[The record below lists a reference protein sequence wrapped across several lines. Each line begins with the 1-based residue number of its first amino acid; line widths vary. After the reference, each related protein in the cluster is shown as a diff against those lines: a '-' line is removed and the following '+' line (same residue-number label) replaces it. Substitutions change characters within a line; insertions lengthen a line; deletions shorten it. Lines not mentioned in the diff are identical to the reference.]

1 MLALAAV
8 VAFPLQG
15 SRTIEMSA
23 ASPGSSASSSSTA
36 STGAVNAVSV
46 AVAGDDRVAGVAR
59 GPMPD
64 AFVVDVAATQVF
76 ADTSTGVSFVPPAGW
91 VEGPASALNPVSD
104 PPEPVYEIA
113 RYQMRITDPTLY
125 AAPIPITSGL
135 VADAGA
141 LITVGLARAGSGL
154 IGMDVRTRAEGE
166 LGSVPGFVTMDEEA
180 VYEGVHVFSRY
191 FFSRPGERV
200 VVVRAA
206 AAESDWNVLESKIM
220 STVES
225 LRADPL
231 GENAPAAPPPPPP
244 PAPTVIEP
252 SLDQTAQLRQHI
264 LSRAAS
270 LLGLRYVWG
279 GNSTTAGMDC
289 SAYVSWVW
297 SASRFSTDSIWQVSF
312 HISKNELRPGDALNL
327 TTGRDPDRRGHIRL
341 FEAWAN
347 AERTLMWVYEETPPR
362 VVHRVIVYDDRYQ
375 PIRLSGLSSAGD
387 VKIIPGLPA
396 PTARPRAT
404 PTRRPTVT
412 VRPTV
417 RPTIRPT
424 VRPTLGAT
432 VRPTVRPTGSAT
444 PRPLTTATPRPSTAG
459 TTGTATG
466 TTPRPTP
473 TPTRTP

>member
-1 MLALAAV
+1 
-8 VAFPLQG
+8 QG
-15 SRTIEMSA
+15 SRTIEISA

-36 STGAVNAVSV
+36 SLGAVVNPASV
-46 AVAGDDRVAGVAR
+46 AVAADDRVAGVAR
-59 GPMPD
+59 GALPD
-64 AFVVDVAATQVF
+64 ALLVDTAALQVF
-76 ADTSTGVSFVPPAGW
+76 ADTDSGVSFTAPPGW
-91 VEGPASALNPVSD
+91 VAGPASALNPVSD
-104 PPEPVYEIA
+104 PPEPVHEIV
-113 RYQMRITDPTLY
+113 RYQMRVTDPTLY
-125 AAPIPITSGL
+125 AAPIPITRGL

-154 IGMDVRTRAEGE
+154 IGMDVRKRADRE
-166 LGSVPGFVTMDEEA
+166 LGSVPGFVTLDDEA
-180 VYEGVHVFSRY
+180 IYEGVHVFSRY

-206 AAESDWNVLESKIM
+206 AAESDWNVLERKIM

-327 TTGRDPDRRGHIRL
+327 TTGRDPERRGHIRL

-396 PTARPRAT
+396 PTARPRPVA
-404 PTRRPTVT
+404 TRRPTV
-412 VRPTV
+412 TV

-424 VRPTLGAT
+424 VRPTIRAT
-432 VRPTVRPTGSAT
+432 VRPTVRPTMTGT
-444 PRPLTTATPRPSTAG
+444 PRPLATATPRPSTAG
-459 TTGTATG
+459 TTSTATG
-466 TTPRPTP
+466 TTPRPLP
-473 TPTRTP
+473 TPTRSP

>member
-8 VAFPLQG
+8 VAFPFQG
-15 SRTIEMSA
+15 SRTIEVSA
-23 ASPGSSASSSSTA
+23 ASAGS
-36 STGAVNAVSV
+36 AVNGATV
-46 AVAGDDRVAGVAR
+46 AADYPVGGVAR
-59 GPMPD
+59 G
-64 AFVVDVAATQVF
+64 VAADALHVEVAPSQGF
-76 ADTSTGVSFVPPAGW
+76 ADTSAGVSFVAPAGW

-104 PPEPVYEIA
+104 PPEPVFEIV
-113 RYQMRITDPTLY
+113 RYQMRVTDPTLY

-154 IGMDVRTRAEGE
+154 IGADARGRADRE
-166 LGSVPGFVTMDEEA
+166 LGTVPGFVTMDDEA
-180 VYEGVHVFSRY
+180 VYEGVHVFTRY

-200 VVVRAA
+200 VVFRAA
-206 AAESDWNVLESKIM
+206 APEFDWNVLESKIM

-252 SLDQTAQLRQHI
+252 SLDQTALIRQHI

-289 SAYVSWVW
+289 SAYVSWAW
-297 SASRFSTDSIWQVSF
+297 SASRFSTDSIWQISF
-312 HISKNELRPGDALNL
+312 PISKSELRPGDALNL
-327 TTGRDPDRRGHIRL
+327 TTGRDPERRGHIRL

-347 AERTLMWVYEETPPR
+347 VERTLMWVYEETPPR
-362 VVHRVIVYDDRYQ
+362 VVHRVIVYDERYQ
-375 PIRLSGLSSAGD
+375 PIRLSGLSTAGE
-387 VKIIPGLPA
+387 VKVIPGAPA
-396 PTARPRAT
+396 PTAQPRPAA
-404 PTRRPTVT
+404 TRRPTVT
-412 VRPTV
+412 VRPTPRPTVRPAIRATVRPTIRATV

-424 VRPTLGAT
+424 VRPT
-432 VRPTVRPTGSAT
+432 
-444 PRPLTTATPRPSTAG
+444 
-459 TTGTATG
+459 ATG
-466 TTPRPTP
+466 TTPRPFP
-473 TPTRTP
+473 TPTRSP

>member
-1 MLALAAV
+1 V
-8 VAFPLQG
+8 N
-15 SRTIEMSA
+15 A
-23 ASPGSSASSSSTA
+23 AS
-36 STGAVNAVSV
+36 VSP
-46 AVAGDDRVAGVAR
+46 AGDDRVAGVAR
-59 GPMPD
+59 GTLPD
-64 AFVVDVAATQVF
+64 ALPRDTTAPQVF
-76 ADTSTGVSFVPPAGW
+76 ADSESGVSFRAPAGW
-91 VEGPASALNPVSD
+91 VEGPATALNPVSD
-104 PPEPVYEIA
+104 PPEPVHEIV
-113 RYQMRITDPTLY
+113 RYQMRVTDPTLY

-154 IGMDVRTRAEGE
+154 IGLDVRARADRE
-166 LGSVPGFVTMDEEA
+166 LGLVPGFVTLDDEA
-180 VYEGVHVFSRY
+180 IYEGVHVFSRY

-206 AAESDWNVLESKIM
+206 APELEWKALESKIM

-231 GENAPAAPPPPPP
+231 GENAPAAPAPPPP
-244 PAPTVIEP
+244 PAPTAVEP
-252 SLDQTAQLRQHI
+252 SADQTALLRQHI

-289 SAYVSWVW
+289 SAYVSWAW
-297 SASRFSTDSIWQVSF
+297 SASRFSTDSIWQISF
-312 HISKNELRPGDALNL
+312 HITKNELRPGDALNL
-327 TTGRDPDRRGHIRL
+327 TTGRDPERRGHIRL

-375 PIRLSGLSSAGD
+375 PIRLTGLSSAGD

-396 PTARPRAT
+396 PTAQPRPAA
-404 PTRRPTVT
+404 TRRPTA
-412 VRPTV
+412 

-424 VRPTLGAT
+424 VRPTIRAT
-432 VRPTVRPTGSAT
+432 VRPTVTGT
-444 PRPLTTATPRPSTAG
+444 PRPLATVTPRPSTAG
-459 TTGTATG
+459 ATGTATG

-473 TPTRTP
+473 TPTRSP

>member
-15 SRTIEMSA
+15 SRTIEISA
-23 ASPGSSASSSSTA
+23 ASADSSASSSSAA
-36 STGAVNAVSV
+36 SPSAVANQASV
-46 AVAGDDRVAGVAR
+46 AVAGNDRVAGVAR

-64 AFVVDVAATQVF
+64 ALVVDIAAPQVF
-76 ADTSTGVSFVPPAGW
+76 ADTNTGVSFVPPAGW

-154 IGMDVRTRAEGE
+154 IGMDVRTRAERE
-166 LGSVPGFVTMDEEA
+166 LGSVPGFVTMDDEA

-191 FFSRPGERV
+191 FFSRLGERV
-200 VVVRAA
+200 VVARAA
-206 AAESDWNVLESKIM
+206 AAESDWNVLERKII

-264 LSRAAS
+264 LSRAAT

-312 HISKNELRPGDALNL
+312 HISKNELRSGDALNL

-412 VRPTV
+412 ARPTV
-417 RPTIRPT
+417 RPTIR
-424 VRPTLGAT
+424 AT
-432 VRPTVRPTGSAT
+432 VRPTVRPTMTGT
-444 PRPLTTATPRPSTAG
+444 PRPLATATPRPSTAG
-459 TTGTATG
+459 TTSTATG
-466 TTPRPTP
+466 TTPRPSP

>member
-1 MLALAAV
+1 VLALAAV

-15 SRTIEMSA
+15 SRTIEISA
-23 ASPGSSASSSSTA
+23 ASPGSSA
-36 STGAVNAVSV
+36 

-64 AFVVDVAATQVF
+64 ALVVDVAPPQVF
-76 ADTSTGVSFVPPAGW
+76 ADTGNGVSFVPPVGW
-91 VEGPASALNPVSD
+91 VEGPATALNPVSD

-135 VADAGA
+135 VRDAGA

-154 IGMDVRTRAEGE
+154 IGMDVRTRADRE

-206 AAESDWNVLESKIM
+206 AAESDWNVLARKIM

-244 PAPTVIEP
+244 PAPTVVEP

-312 HISKNELRPGDALNL
+312 HISKNELRAGDALNL
-327 TTGRDPDRRGHIRL
+327 TTGRDPERRGHIRL

-412 VRPTV
+412 ARPTV
-417 RPTIRPT
+417 RPTIR
-424 VRPTLGAT
+424 AT
-432 VRPTVRPTGSAT
+432 VRPTVRPTVTGT
-444 PRPLTTATPRPSTAG
+444 PRPLATVTPRPSTAG
-459 TTGTATG
+459 TTSTATG
-466 TTPRPTP
+466 TTPRPSP
-473 TPTRTP
+473 TATRTP